1 MKRAIE
7 RKSHG
12 VGAVLIA
19 LPGAHDARAA
29 AEMVAAARIRWRQAP
44 ISRVSARKPRSIFTA
59 AAAARERGVV
69 LCGGLFAGVHKRR
82 GGNSAGRDAQCG
94 GGVGGEGAD

>member
-1 MKRAIE
+1 MKGAIE

-44 ISRVSARKPRSIFTA
+44 ISRVSARKPRSVFT

-82 GGNSAGRDAQCG
+82 GGNSAGRHAQCG